1 MSVLQALFCDT
12 LDGTLHCGRYPAIVQ
27 STVLELY
34 SPLGA
39 AFVQYVLMSAYSA
52 VIAFLFY
59 ALSYGGKRI
68 WAFTIPVLVHA
79 MMLIVYLDGFCA
91 EYSLFTWLNLPAWGV
106 ADSVSKWRFAGSV
119 FCLNISFLLI
129 GYQKVKKTDI
139 SNLASVWL
147 S

>member
-1 MSVLQALFCDT
+1 
-12 LDGTLHCGRYPAIVQ
+12 
-27 STVLELY
+27 
-34 SPLGA
+34 
-39 AFVQYVLMSAYSA
+39 MSAYSA
-52 VIAFLFY
+52 AIAFLFY
-59 ALSYGGKRI
+59 SLSCGGKRI
-68 WAFTIPVLVHA
+68 WAFTVPALLHA

-91 EYSLFTWLNLPAWGV
+91 EYSLFTWLNLQAWGV

>member
-1 MSVLQALFCDT
+1 MQWIDDIGGQTFVKQESKK
-12 LDGTLHCGRYPAIVQ
+12 IV
-27 STVLELY
+27 
-34 SPLGA
+34 
-39 AFVQYVLMSAYSA
+39 A
-52 VIAFLFY
+52 V
-59 ALSYGGKRI
+59 SYGGKRI
-68 WAFTIPVLVHA
+68 WVFTIPVLVHA

-91 EYSLFTWLNLPAWGV
+91 EYSLFTWLNLQAWDV
-106 ADSVSKWRFAGSV
+106 ADSVSKWRFVGSV